1 MYAALDSC
9 HRSLLQELKQ
19 VGDLGREALQI
30 AGENGLVLAE
40 IPLAL
45 TRLLAENVAAA
56 AELVTVRN
64 DAVSADLHS
73 LRGSAVRLDLRHE
86 LPRLVVFRGV
96 PRLRVLRRV
105 LLRER
110 LRVRHRDV
118 RRRALLARASARLRL
133 CDGRIAA
140 GRAASAA
147 GRG

>member
-9 HRSLLQELKQ
+9 HRSLLQKLEK
-19 VGDLGREALQI
+19 VGDLGRKALQI

-45 TRLLAENVAAA
+45 TCLLAENVAAA
-56 AELVTVRN
+56 AELVTVRY
-64 DAVSADLHS
+64 DAVSANLHS
-73 LRGSAVRLDLRHE
+73 LRGTAVRLDLRHE

-96 PRLRVLRRV
+96 PRVRV
-105 LLRER
+105 R